1 MRHSSSA
8 AARQRSIA
16 PASSIPTVM
25 LVSLDVAGR
34 DDLALCHAWRADR
47 HTHLTPLVL
56 VSDQA
61 DRENRLRALEAG
73 ADDFVTTPIDR
84 AELLARVR
92 SLARIKRHVDEMD
105 SASAIIST
113 LAVMVETRDGHSEGH
128 CHRMANYA
136 TALGRALGLG
146 DADLQALHR
155 GGFLHD
161 IGMLAIPDSLLRT
174 PGPLKPEDYELI
186 RSHTVVGDELCG
198 NLRSLQAIRPIVR
211 SHHERQDG
219 TGYPDGLKGDE
230 VPLLAQIIGIC
241 DAFDAITSKRAYHEQ
256 QPASIALT
264 VLQRQ
269 VELGWRRA
277 DLVARVQRAGAA
289 GTARCHGLGP
299 GRNRSDDLVGRV
311 VAGAT
316 DLQTPRLSTASI
328 YCGAKLDSN
337 RISVGPRAVCS
348 PHSSRCSI
356 RPGFRHAGSA
366 ASGAPGSA
374 GSTSAPTWR
383 SGRPTSASPPS
394 C

>member
-1 MRHSSSA
+1 MHDPHARISILIAHHDA
-8 AARQRSIA
+8 AVGGRLCSLLFAVGHAPQLVGTRVAALERARSIN
-16 PASSIPTVM
+16 PDVM

-34 DDLALCHAWRADR
+34 EDFAFCLAWRGDR
-47 HTHLTPLVL
+47 QTHLTPLVL
-56 VSDQA
+56 LSDQA
-61 DRENRLRALEAG
+61 DRESRLRALEAG
-73 ADDFVTTPIDR
+73 ADDFLTIPIDR

-174 PGPLKPEDYELI
+174 PGPLQPEDYELI
-186 RSHTVVGDELCG
+186 RSHTVIGDDLCA
-198 NLRSLQAIRPIVR
+198 NLRALQAIRPIVR

-219 TGYPDGLKGDE
+219 SGYPDGLKGDE
-230 VPLLAQIIGIC
+230 VPLLAQIVGIC

-277 DLVARVQRAGAA
+277 DLVAAFSSLVQQGRFGLTAGETPLA
-289 GTARCHGLGP
+289 P
-299 GRNRSDDLVGRV
+299 
-311 VAGAT
+311 AT
-316 DLQTPRLSTASI
+316 S
-328 YCGAKLDSN
+328 
-337 RISVGPRAVCS
+337 S
-348 PHSSRCSI
+348 PS
-356 RPGFRHAGSA
+356 
-366 ASGAPGSA
+366 
-374 GSTSAPTWR
+374 
-383 SGRPTSASPPS
+383 
-394 C
+394 

>member
-1 MRHSSSA
+1 MHDPHARISILIAHHDA
-8 AARQRSIA
+8 AVGGRLCSLLFAAGHAPQLVGTRVAALERARTIN
-16 PASSIPTVM
+16 PDVM

-34 DDLALCHAWRADR
+34 EPRVLPRLARRSTDAFDAAGAAQRSSRSREPAARAR
-47 HTHLTPLVL
+47 
-56 VSDQA
+56 S
-61 DRENRLRALEAG
+61 G
-73 ADDFVTTPIDR
+73 ADDFLTIPIDR

-146 DADLQALHR
+146 DTDLQALHR

-174 PGPLKPEDYELI
+174 PGPLQPEDYELI
-186 RSHTVVGDELCG
+186 RSHTVIGDDLCA
-198 NLRSLQAIRPIVR
+198 NLRSLHAIRPIVR

-219 TGYPDGLKGDE
+219 SGYPDGLKGDE

-269 VELGWRRA
+269 VELGWRR
-277 DLVARVQRAGAA
+277 
-289 GTARCHGLGP
+289 P
-299 GRNRSDDLVGRV
+299 DLVGAFSDLVLEGRLGLPRGETAPAS
-311 VAGAT
+311 VA
-316 DLQTPRLSTASI
+316 S
-328 YCGAKLDSN
+328 
-337 RISVGPRAVCS
+337 S
-348 PHSSRCSI
+348 P
-356 RPGFRHAGSA
+356 SA
-366 ASGAPGSA
+366 
-374 GSTSAPTWR
+374 
-383 SGRPTSASPPS
+383 
-394 C
+394 

>member
-1 MRHSSSA
+1 MPGLEGRSA
-8 AARQRSIA
+8 
-16 PASSIPTVM
+16 P
-25 LVSLDVAGR
+25 
-34 DDLALCHAWRADR
+34 
-47 HTHLTPLVL
+47 HLTPLVL

-61 DRENRLRALEAG
+61 DREIRLRALEAG

-92 SLARIKRHVDEMD
+92 SLARIKRHLDEMD
-105 SASAIIST
+105 SASSIIST

-146 DADLQALHR
+146 DAELQALHR

-219 TGYPDGLKGDE
+219 TGYPDGLHGDE

-241 DAFDAITSKRAYHEQ
+241 DAFDAITSKRAYNEQ

-277 DLVARVQRAGAA
+277 DLVAVFSELVQQGR
-289 GTARCHGLGP
+289 LGVM
-299 GRNRSDDLVGRV
+299 G
-311 VAGAT
+311 
-316 DLQTPRLSTASI
+316 SI
-328 YCGAKLDSN
+328 
-337 RISVGPRAVCS
+337 PAVS
-348 PHSSRCSI
+348 APMTSL
-356 RPGFRHAGSA
+356 A
-366 ASGAPGSA
+366 AS
-374 GSTSAPTWR
+374 
-383 SGRPTSASPPS
+383 
-394 C
+394 

>member
-1 MRHSSSA
+1 MLDPQARISILIAHHDAAVGGRLCSLLFDAGHAPQLVGNRA
-8 AARQRSIA
+8 AALDRARTLH
-16 PASSIPTVM
+16 PDVM
-25 LVSLDVAGR
+25 LVSFDVAGR
-34 DDLALCHAWRADR
+34 DDLALCRDWRADR

-61 DRENRLRALEAG
+61 DRESRWRALEAG

-92 SLARIKRHVDEMD
+92 TLARIKRHVDEMD

-128 CHRMANYA
+128 CHRMAHYA

-146 DADLQALHR
+146 EADLQALHR

-161 IGMLAIPDSLLRT
+161 LGMLAIPDSLLRT
-174 PGPLKPEDYELI
+174 PGPLQPEDYALI
-186 RSHTVVGDELCG
+186 RSHTVIGDELCG
-198 NLRSLQAIRPIVR
+198 KLRSLQAIRPIVR

-219 TGYPDGLKGDE
+219 TGYPDGLAGDA

-269 VELGWRRA
+269 VELGWRSA
-277 DLVARVQRAGAA
+277 DLVAAFGELVQQGRL
-289 GTARCHGLGP
+289 GTLREVP
-299 GRNRSDDLVGRV
+299 
-311 VAGAT
+311 
-316 DLQTPRLSTASI
+316 
-328 YCGAKLDSN
+328 
-337 RISVGPRAVCS
+337 
-348 PHSSRCSI
+348 
-356 RPGFRHAGSA
+356 
-366 ASGAPGSA
+366 
-374 GSTSAPTWR
+374 SAPV
-383 SGRPTSASPPS
+383 ASPAMGVAATP
-394 C
+394 

>member
-1 MRHSSSA
+1 MFDPQARIAILIAHHNAAVGGRLCSLLFEAGHAPQLVGNRA
-8 AARQRSIA
+8 AAIDRARILN
-16 PASSIPTVM
+16 PDLV

-241 DAFDAITSKRAYHEQ
+241 DAFDAITSRRAYNEQ

-264 VLQRQ
+264 VLERQ
-269 VELGWRRA
+269 VGLGWRRA
-277 DLVARVQRAGAA
+277 DLVAEFSELVLHGRLGAMDSLPA
-289 GTARCHGLGP
+289 VTAP
-299 GRNRSDDLVGRV
+299 MTS
-311 VAGAT
+311 
-316 DLQTPRLSTASI
+316 
-328 YCGAKLDSN
+328 
-337 RISVGPRAVCS
+337 
-348 PHSSRCSI
+348 
-356 RPGFRHAGSA
+356 FAGS
-366 ASGAPGSA
+366 
-374 GSTSAPTWR
+374 
-383 SGRPTSASPPS
+383 
-394 C
+394 

>member
-1 MRHSSSA
+1 MLDPQARFPILIAHHDAAIGGRLCSLLFEAGHAPQLVGTRA
-8 AARQRSIA
+8 AAIDRARSLN
-16 PASSIPTVM
+16 PAVM

-61 DRENRLRALEAG
+61 DRESRLRALEAG

-92 SLARIKRHVDEMD
+92 TLARIKRHVDEMD

-136 TALGRALGLG
+136 TALGRALGLPEG
-146 DADLQALHR
+146 DIQALHR

-174 PGPLKPEDYELI
+174 PGPLKPEDYALI
-186 RSHTVVGDELCG
+186 RSHTVVGDDLCG

-219 TGYPDGLKGDE
+219 SGYPDGLSGDE

-269 VELGWRRA
+269 VELGWRDAR
-277 DLVARVQRAGAA
+277 LVAVFSELVQQGRLGALDA
-289 GTARCHGLGP
+289 AAPSMAVTPTA
-299 GRNRSDDLVGRV
+299 
-311 VAGAT
+311 
-316 DLQTPRLSTASI
+316 
-328 YCGAKLDSN
+328 
-337 RISVGPRAVCS
+337 
-348 PHSSRCSI
+348 
-356 RPGFRHAGSA
+356 
-366 ASGAPGSA
+366 
-374 GSTSAPTWR
+374 
-383 SGRPTSASPPS
+383 PS
-394 C
+394 